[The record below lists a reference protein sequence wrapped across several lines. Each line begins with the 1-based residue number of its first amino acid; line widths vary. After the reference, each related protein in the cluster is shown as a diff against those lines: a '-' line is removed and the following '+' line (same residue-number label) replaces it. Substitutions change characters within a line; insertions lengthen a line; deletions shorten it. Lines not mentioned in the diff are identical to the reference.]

1 MFRLFR
7 RGKKDKKKDKQKDA
21 SKPDSVKEVKNKTDS
36 TSIQTPSEIQ
46 PKDLEDAPSVDT
58 TYADKITAFSKTIAE
73 GIPELIPDTAPEESE
88 IFKPITE
95 FHSMIKAIVESET
108 SIKGFISPE
117 LLSQDSIMVDT
128 IEDSYKHVKLV
139 PISLEERIEG
149 AMFSIGRPIHTSEL
163 IDNLQEESP
172 FLKRTLRKLSKTR
185 KRSAPIIFQE
195 ISKDRW
201 VLQLNP
207 IYHEFFYSLIPEKFM
222 TQEERRILTEIA
234 YRQPIS
240 QAMIKKIVKG
250 IGPIKITEICQYLEK
265 TGYVVSEKK
274 ARSLVYTS
282 TPKFA
287 NDFGFDD
294 ESRRLKLQMLWRL
307 KRLMGDYETEEEE
320 AEEIKK
326 IEEEEIQ
333 PTDQVHE
340 EGQVHEE
347 EEIKEIEEEEI
358 QPTDQEHEEG
368 QVHKEE
374 EIKEIEEEEIR
385 PTNQEHKESQRQ
397 KGKEILTSLEEATPS
412 LEKEEEL
419 MISDNE
425 GELEQG
431 EDSISSLSTENIS
444 VQGEEILSPK
454 DSEEE

>member
-1 MFRLFR
+1 
-7 RGKKDKKKDKQKDA
+7 
-21 SKPDSVKEVKNKTDS
+21 
-36 TSIQTPSEIQ
+36 
-46 PKDLEDAPSVDT
+46 
-58 TYADKITAFSKTIAE
+58 
-73 GIPELIPDTAPEESE
+73 
-88 IFKPITE
+88 
-95 FHSMIKAIVESET
+95 
-108 SIKGFISPE
+108 
-117 LLSQDSIMVDT
+117 
-128 IEDSYKHVKLV
+128 
-139 PISLEERIEG
+139 
-149 AMFSIGRPIHTSEL
+149 MFSIGRPIHTSEL

-172 FLKRTLRKLSKTR
+172 LLKRTLRRLSKTR
-185 KRSAPIIFQE
+185 KRSAPIILQE

-240 QAMIKKIVKG
+240 LAMIKKIVKG
-250 IGPIKITEICQYLEK
+250 IGPIKITEICRYLEK

-320 AEEIKK
+320 AEEIK
-326 IEEEEIQ
+326 
-333 PTDQVHE
+333 
-340 EGQVHEE
+340 
-347 EEIKEIEEEEI
+347 EIEEEQI
-358 QPTDQEHEEG
+358 QPTDQEHEED

-374 EIKEIEEEEIR
+374 EIKEIEEEQIH
-385 PTNQEHKESQRQ
+385 TDQEHEEGQIHKEEEIKEIEEEQIQPTDQEHEEGQLHKEEEIKEIEEEQIQSTDQEHEEGQDQEHEEGQGQ
-397 KGKEILTSLEEATPS
+397 KGKEIITSLEEATPS

-419 MISDNE
+419 MISDKE
-425 GELEQG
+425 GELEQD
-431 EDSISSLSTENIS
+431 EDSIFSQSTENIA
-444 VQGEEILSPK
+444 VKEEEILSPK